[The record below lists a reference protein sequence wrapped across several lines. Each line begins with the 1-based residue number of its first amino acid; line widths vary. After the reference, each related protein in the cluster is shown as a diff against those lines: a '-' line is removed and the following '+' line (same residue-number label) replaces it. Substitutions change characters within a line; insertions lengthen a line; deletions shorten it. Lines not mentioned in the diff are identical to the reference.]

1 MKELPYLTQ
10 VLGNDRVEMKHIVL
24 FQHVDILFGFPKER
38 AEVAVAYPTQFHIDE
53 HLGDIGFLIIFTRK
67 YAENKV
73 VVSRDAVLRL
83 IVSLF
88 IIYVL
93 P

>member
-38 AEVAVAYPTQFHIDE
+38 AEVSVAYPPNSILMSTSGIYA
-53 HLGDIGFLIIFTRK
+53 FL
-67 YAENKV
+67 
-73 VVSRDAVLRL
+73 
-83 IVSLF
+83 
-88 IIYVL
+88 
-93 P
+93 